1 MAESVQFHL
10 ETFEG
15 PLDLLLQ
22 LIHKNKV
29 SIYDIP
35 IAEILDQYM
44 AILHEMQTMDMDVA
58 GDFIAMAAQ
67 LMLIKS
73 RMLLPKEEEEN
84 EEDPRAQLVEQ
95 LLEYQRIREV
105 QPYFRRHSEEG
116 RDVLTRPQEPLE
128 RKQKFEGKL
137 PLDKLLRASQRM
149 FDRVERG
156 LPPSAESF
164 QGIVG
169 RERVPVHTKI
179 TSILIRFRRKAS
191 IRFRGLFDHAKSRSE
206 IVATFLAVLEL
217 SKTRRLLIE
226 GEGEDIALRL
236 RTEKPE
242 EETADDG
249 AAL

>member
-1 MAESVQFHL
+1 MAQPVQFHL
-10 ETFEG
+10 EQFDG

-35 IAEILDQYM
+35 IADILDQYM
-44 AILHEMQTMDMDVA
+44 AVLHEMQTADMDVA

-73 RMLLPKEEEEN
+73 RMLLPKEQEEDED
-84 EEDPRAQLVEQ
+84 DPRAQLVEQ

-105 QPYFRRHSEEG
+105 QPYFRGRSEAG
-116 RDVLTRPQEPLE
+116 RDVLTRPPEPLE
-128 RKQKFEGKL
+128 RKRKFEGKV
-137 PLDKLLRASQRM
+137 PLSRLIGVSQRM
-149 FDRVERG
+149 FDRVERS

-179 TSILIRFRRKAS
+179 TSILIRFRRNAS

-226 GEGEDIALRL
+226 GEGDELELRL
-236 RTEKPE
+236 RTENPE

-249 AAL
+249 TAL